1 MRQLVLLALL
11 GSIPALSAAEI
22 PKGSSVF
29 VLNAPSDLRYRLR
42 GHLHFEKVPLR
53 IVHRSEDADYFL
65 QVSYGPY
72 SISTPDGRFVPV
84 SVTLEVV
91 DARDDQVVWSNTASR
106 EPGWIVDRREYPP
119 TWTVVRRLREAM
131 GE

>member
-1 MRQLVLLALL
+1 MRLLVLFAML

-29 VLNAPSDLRYRLR
+29 ILDAPSDLRFWLR
-42 GHLHFEKVPLR
+42 MHLVGEKVPLR

-65 QVSYGPY
+65 QAFYGPY

-91 DARDDQVVWSNTASR
+91 DARDDQVVWSTTASR
-106 EPGWIVDRREYPP
+106 QPGWVVNRREYPP
-119 TWTVVRRLREAM
+119 RWTVLRRLREAM